1 MKMKY
6 NDFEQQWQALSD
18 DLQSGRCPM
27 TDAELD
33 REVRQVLWSGER
45 RVESGEWRVESGERR
60 VESGRWKAWIA
71 AACVA
76 AVVLPLA
83 LHGAADDDGIR
94 TVKVD
99 GEQVLFACN
108 TGCSPDGAIET
119 FKTYLR

>member
-33 REVRQVLWSGER
+33 REVRRVLWSGK
-45 RVESGEWRVESGERR
+45 WRVESRERKVGR
-60 VESGRWKAWIA
+60 GRWRGWVAA

-108 TGCSPDGAIET
+108 TGCSPDGTIKT

>member
-18 DLQSGRCPM
+18 GLQSGRCPM
-27 TDAELD
+27 SDAELD
-33 REVRQVLWSGER
+33 REVRRVLWSGEQR
-45 RVESGEWRVESGERR
+45 MESGKQREERGERR
-60 VESGRWKAWIA
+60 RWKAWVAA

-83 LHGAADDDGIR
+83 LHGGAATDGIR
-94 TVKVD
+94 TVEVD

-108 TGCSPDGAIET
+108 TGCSPDGTIET

>member
-1 MKMKY
+1 M
-6 NDFEQQWQALSD
+6 A
-18 DLQSGRCPM
+18 G
-27 TDAELD
+27 A
-33 REVRQVLWSGER
+33 ER
-45 RVESGEWRVESGERR
+45 RPAVGPLPDDRRRAGPRGAAGALEWRAESGERR

-108 TGCSPDGAIET
+108 TGCSPDGTIET
-119 FKTYLR
+119 LKTYLQ

>member
-33 REVRQVLWSGER
+33 REVRRVLWSGDR
-45 RVESGEWRVESGERR
+45 RVESGEWRAESGEWRVESG
-60 VESGRWKAWIA
+60 RWKVWIA

>member
-45 RVESGEWRVESGERR
+45 RVESRERK
-60 VESGRWKAWIA
+60 VESGRWKVWVAA

-108 TGCSPDGAIET
+108 TGCSPDGTIET

>member
-33 REVRQVLWSGER
+33 REVRRVLWSGER
-45 RVESGEWRVESGERR
+45 KVESEERKVESGERK
-60 VESGRWKAWIA
+60 RWGAWVAA

-83 LHGAADDDGIR
+83 LRGGADDDGIR

-99 GEQVLFACN
+99 GEQMLFACN
-108 TGCSPDGAIET
+108 TGCSPDGTIET

>member
-45 RVESGEWRVESGERR
+45 RVESG
-60 VESGRWKAWIA
+60 RWKAWIA

-83 LHGAADDDGIR
+83 LHGAANDDGIR

>member
-33 REVRQVLWSGER
+33 REVRRVLWSGER
-45 RVESGEWRVESGERR
+45 RAESGEWRVESGERR

-108 TGCSPDGAIET
+108 TGCSPDGTIET
-119 FKTYLR
+119 LKTYLQ

>member
-33 REVRQVLWSGER
+33 REVRRVLWSGEWR
-45 RVESGEWRVESGERR
+45 AESGEWRVESGERR

>member
-45 RVESGEWRVESGERR
+45 RVESGEWKVESGERR

-108 TGCSPDGAIET
+108 TGCSPDGTIET
-119 FKTYLR
+119 FKTYLQ

>member
-33 REVRQVLWSGER
+33 REVRQVLWSGDR
-45 RVESGEWRVESGERR
+45 RAESGERRVESGERR

>member
-33 REVRQVLWSGER
+33 REVRQVLWSEDR
-45 RVESGEWRVESGERR
+45 RVESGERKVGSG
-60 VESGRWKAWIA
+60 SWKAWVA

-83 LHGAADDDGIR
+83 LRGAADDDGIR

-108 TGCSPDGAIET
+108 TGCSPDGTIET
-119 FKTYLR
+119 LKTYLQ

>member
-6 NDFEQQWQALSD
+6 SDFEHQWQALSD

-45 RVESGEWRVESGERR
+45 RVESGERRVENGERR

-108 TGCSPDGAIET
+108 TGCSPDGTIET

>member
-33 REVRQVLWSGER
+33 REVRRALWSGER
-45 RVESGEWRVESGERR
+45 RVESGERR

>member
-18 DLQSGRCPM
+18 DLQSGHCPM

-33 REVRQVLWSGER
+33 REVRRVLWSGER
-45 RVESGEWRVESGERR
+45 RVEG
-60 VESGRWKAWIA
+60 GRWKAWIA

-76 AVVLPLA
+76 VVVLPLA

-108 TGCSPDGAIET
+108 TGCSPDGTIET

>member
-33 REVRQVLWSGER
+33 REVRQVLWSGEQG
-45 RVESGEWRVESGERR
+45 VESGDRKVERR
-60 VESGRWKAWIA
+60 KWKAWVAA

-83 LHGAADDDGIR
+83 LRGAADDDGIR

-108 TGCSPDGAIET
+108 TGCSPDGTIET

>member
-45 RVESGEWRVESGERR
+45 RVESGERRAESGEWRVESGERR
-60 VESGRWKAWIA
+60 A
-71 AACVA
+71 VA
-76 AVVLPLA
+76 VPGYCSLPTANCQLPTE
-83 LHGAADDDGIR
+83 H
-94 TVKVD
+94 
-99 GEQVLFACN
+99 
-108 TGCSPDGAIET
+108 
-119 FKTYLR
+119 

>member
-6 NDFEQQWQALSD
+6 NDFDQQWRALSD

-27 TDAELD
+27 TDTELD
-33 REVRQVLWSGER
+33 REVRRVLWNNEP
-45 RVESGEWRVESGERR
+45 RVECKKCKVKSRR
-60 VESGRWKAWIA
+60 AWHVWIAA

-83 LHGAADDDGIR
+83 LRSGADDDGIR

-108 TGCSPDGAIET
+108 TGCSPDGTIET

>member
-6 NDFEQQWQALSD
+6 NDFEQQWHALSD

-33 REVRQVLWSGER
+33 REVRQVLWNGEQ
-45 RVESGEWRVESGERR
+45 GVESGERK
-60 VESGRWKAWIA
+60 VESGRWKAWVAA

-83 LHGAADDDGIR
+83 LHGAADDNGIR

-108 TGCSPDGAIET
+108 TGCSPDGTIET

>member
-18 DLQSGRCPM
+18 DLQSGLCPM

-33 REVRQVLWSGER
+33 REVRQVLWSGDR
-45 RVESGEWRVESGERR
+45 RVESGERKVG
-60 VESGRWKAWIA
+60 SGRWRGWVAA

-83 LHGAADDDGIR
+83 LRGAADDDGIR

-108 TGCSPDGAIET
+108 TGCSPDGTIET